1 MNRQV
6 VRFMIRNLCIPLV
19 DNIVQVVQICR
30 SVGRS
35 DSEFINQYFVQSAF
49 RSFYMYTYYIV
60 NKIMQVAQI
69 RGISK

>member
-30 SVGRS
+30 SVDRS
-35 DSEFINQYFVQSAF
+35 DSEFINQYIVQSVF
-49 RSFYMYTYYIV
+49 RSLNMYTYFLQ
-60 NKIMQVAQI
+60 IMQVAQI